1 MQGNN
6 MKNIITKPKKI
17 SFLNLFEYLHLIS
30 PESKYYHNIVTANNR
45 PDYRTI
51 EVICLMDIY
60 GIHNNN
66 GYVIYNG
73 YKIKVEEPGDN
84 LIFLGLLLELGS
96 NLNLHLLSYFCCNA
110 YQDNLRL
117 KTSYIKLQ
125 EFFNET
131 EENIKHALVSL
142 QNLNLIT
149 FSEVNDGDLV
159 INLNKDNILKLDK
172 KHSYSSPLKEAM
184 VINEH
189 YGITF
194 KKLTCPHCSEE
205 IEDSELALML
215 QYHQKF
221 KND

>member
-1 MQGNN
+1 
-6 MKNIITKPKKI
+6 MKNKTKKL
-17 SFLNLFEYLHLIS
+17 SFLNLFKDFHLIS
-30 PESKYYHNIVTANNR
+30 PESKHYHDIVTINNR

-51 EVICLMDIY
+51 EVICLMDLY
-60 GIHNNN
+60 GIRDNN
-66 GYVIYNG
+66 GCVIYNG
-73 YKIKVEEPGDN
+73 YKIEVIEKYGDDVN

-96 NLNLHLLSYFCCNA
+96 NLNLHLLSYFCCNT

-117 KTSYIKLQ
+117 KTSYVKLQ

-149 FSEVNDGDLV
+149 FSENNNSDLI
-159 INLNKDNILKLDK
+159 INLNKDNILKLEK
-172 KHSYSSPLKEAM
+172 KHSDYSPLKEDM

-189 YGITF
+189 YRITF

-205 IEDSELALML
+205 IEDSELELML